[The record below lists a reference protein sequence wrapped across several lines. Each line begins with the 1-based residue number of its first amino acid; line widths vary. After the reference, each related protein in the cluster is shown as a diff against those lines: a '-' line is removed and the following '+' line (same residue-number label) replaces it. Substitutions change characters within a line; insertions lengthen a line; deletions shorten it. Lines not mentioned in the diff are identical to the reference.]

1 MISRALIVLAVLGAL
16 PHAHPAA
23 ASDLGQAAPV
33 LAVTELDGQP
43 FDLTAQRGKVVIVN
57 FWATWCP
64 PCRTEMPALNAIYQ
78 RYHARGVELIGVSAD
93 RPRDR
98 AAAVRMMRTYSY
110 PAAMM
115 ADAKVNGFGPP
126 RTLPETFVVGP
137 DGVIRGIFQSDQKV
151 VTEESLSAVVLPL
164 LAPAR

>member
-1 MISRALIVLAVLGAL
+1 MTARALTVLALLGAL
-16 PHAHPAA
+16 PGAHPAA
-23 ASDLGQAAPV
+23 ASDVGQVAPV
-33 LAVTELDGQP
+33 LSIAELNGQA

-64 PCRTEMPALNAIYQ
+64 PCRAEMPALNAFYQ
-78 RYHARGVELIGVSAD
+78 RYHARGVELIGVSTD

-98 AAAVRMMRTYSY
+98 AAATRMMQGFSY

-115 ADAKVNGFGPP
+115 ADAKVNGFGAP

-137 DGVIRGIFQSDQKV
+137 DGIIRGIFQSDQTA
-151 VTEESLSAVVLPL
+151 VTEQSLSAVVLPL
-164 LAPAR
+164 LVPAR